1 MRNSTSEKDNGATD
15 MKEYPIGAI
24 KIGFS
29 LFIIFVL
36 FYVVP
41 FHTSEYWMRAI
52 IMPTLILGLAGLG
65 LNLLFGYAGQASL
78 GTAAF
83 MAVGAFAAYNLMY
96 RIDWLPLPIAYIV
109 AGLLSG
115 LIGLIFGLPS
125 LRIKGFYLI
134 ASTLTAQFFAIWFF
148 TNFGWF
154 YNYNPALTISAPSWD
169 VLGFDF
175 SSPRGRYWIVVFT
188 ATALTLFSVSIVNSQ
203 TGRNWKAIRD
213 LDTAAAVVGVPVLR
227 AKLSVFFVSSFI
239 CGIAGILWGF
249 AYLGAIDATGFSL
262 DKSFQLLFI
271 IIIGGL
277 GSISGSYIGSAIIVL
292 TPILLSILTKNTGL
306 DQIMDQAFLSN
317 MQKVLFG
324 ILIIFLLIR
333 QPEGVLSILN
343 NWWQKV
349 VLTHKSGRVPNKRRS
364 VK

>member
-1 MRNSTSEKDNGATD
+1 MQNFTGKNNKGLSGERKFPAFALKFGI
-15 MKEYPIGAI
+15 PLLI
-24 KIGFS
+24 F
-29 LFIIFVL
+29 FVL
-36 FYVVP
+36 FYFVP

-96 RIDWLPLPIAYIV
+96 RVDWLPLPVAYIV
-109 AGLLSG
+109 AGVIAG
-115 LIGLIFGLPS
+115 LTGLIFGLPS

-134 ASTLTAQFFAIWFF
+134 APTLTAQFFAIWFF

-169 VLGFDF
+169 IFGFDF
-175 SSPRGRYWIVVFT
+175 SGPRGRYWIVVFT
-188 ATALTLFSVSIVNSQ
+188 TALLTLFSFYIVNSQ

-227 AKLSVFFVSSFI
+227 TKLSVFFVSSFI

-277 GSISGSYIGSAIIVL
+277 GSIFGSYIGSAIIVL
-292 TPILLSILTKNTGL
+292 TPILLNIITKNTGL
-306 DQIMDQAFLSN
+306 DQLFDQAFLSN

-324 ILIIFLLIR
+324 VLIIFLLIR
-333 QPEGVLSILN
+333 QPEGVLSLIN
-343 NWWQKV
+343 NWYQKV
-349 VLTHKSGRVPNKRRS
+349 VVNYNRKKRPE
-364 VK
+364 

>member
-1 MRNSTSEKDNGATD
+1 MQKFTDKNYNGLPEPKRFKVLAL
-15 MKEYPIGAI
+15 KFGIL
-24 KIGFS
+24 GF
-29 LFIIFVL
+29 LFFVL
-36 FYVVP
+36 FYFVP

-96 RIDWLPLPIAYIV
+96 RVDWLPLPIAYIV
-109 AGLLSG
+109 AGVISG
-115 LIGLIFGLPS
+115 LTGLIFGLPS

-169 VLGFDF
+169 IFGFDF
-175 SSPRGRYWIVVFT
+175 SGPRGRYWIVVSTT
-188 ATALTLFSVSIVNSQ
+188 ALLTLFSIYIVNSQ

-213 LDTAAAVVGVPVLR
+213 LDTAASVVGVPILR
-227 AKLSVFFVSSFI
+227 TKLSVFFVSSFI

-292 TPILLSILTKNTGL
+292 TPILLNILTKNTGL
-306 DQIMDQAFLSN
+306 DQLLDQAFLSN

-324 ILIIFLLIR
+324 VLIIFLLIR
-333 QPEGVLSILN
+333 QPEGVLSIIKS
-343 NWWQKV
+343 WWQKV
-349 VLTHKSGRVPNKRRS
+349 VTDNNPKRERSERRS

>member
-1 MRNSTSEKDNGATD
+1 MQKFTDKNYNGLPEPKRFKVLAL
-15 MKEYPIGAI
+15 KFGIL
-24 KIGFS
+24 GF
-29 LFIIFVL
+29 LFFVL
-36 FYVVP
+36 FYFVP

-96 RIDWLPLPIAYIV
+96 RVDWLPLPIAYIV
-109 AGLLSG
+109 AGVISG
-115 LIGLIFGLPS
+115 LTGLIFGLPS

-169 VLGFDF
+169 IFGFDF
-175 SSPRGRYWIVVFT
+175 SGPRGRYWIVVSTT
-188 ATALTLFSVSIVNSQ
+188 ALLTLFSIYIVNSQ

-213 LDTAAAVVGVPVLR
+213 LDTAASVVGVPILR
-227 AKLSVFFVSSFI
+227 TKLSVFFVSSFI

-292 TPILLSILTKNTGL
+292 TPILLNILTKNTGL
-306 DQIMDQAFLSN
+306 DQLLDQAFLSN

-324 ILIIFLLIR
+324 VLIIFLLIR
-333 QPEGVLSILN
+333 QPEGVLSIIKS
-343 NWWQKV
+343 WWQKV
-349 VLTHKSGRVPNKRRS
+349 VTDNNPKRERNERRS